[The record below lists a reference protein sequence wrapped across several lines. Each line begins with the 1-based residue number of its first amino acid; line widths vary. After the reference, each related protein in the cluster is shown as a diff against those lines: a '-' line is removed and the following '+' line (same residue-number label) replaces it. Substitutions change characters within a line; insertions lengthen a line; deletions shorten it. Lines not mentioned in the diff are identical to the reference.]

1 MGFGNCCRVQDL
13 LGCLESRALL
23 RKEKQECG
31 RSATAVPPTGNPICL
46 EHNSAPIAK
55 AFALLSGGKH
65 CLTGLHSPWVNTQS
79 PRDTAHSPL
88 PSPWITPGRLK
99 VCPHLGFTH
108 RGKLG
113 RRLSFSPHIW
123 FGTCSRH
130 LAKPQ
135 GDGGLTGSTT
145 LKMLVAFPSRTQLD
159 YHPQDLVYFTAAHR
173 NAVGRQKGIQ
183 SSY

>member
-1 MGFGNCCRVQDL
+1 MLQGLDPQPKPTCRLRLLPHWLVTSMGFGNCCRVQDL

-31 RSATAVPPTGNPICL
+31 RSATAVPPTGNPISL
-46 EHNSAPIAK
+46 KHNSAPIAK

-79 PRDTAHSPL
+79 PRDTAHSLL

-108 RGKLG
+108 SRTLG
-113 RRLSFSPHIW
+113 RQLSFFPQIW
-123 FGTCSRH
+123 H
-130 LAKPQ
+130 LFKALGKA
-135 GDGGLTGSTT
+135 TG
-145 LKMLVAFPSRTQLD
+145 
-159 YHPQDLVYFTAAHR
+159 
-173 NAVGRQKGIQ
+173 
-183 SSY
+183 